1 MIAGLTAA
9 SGRPEVARAALEG
22 IAWRVADVFE
32 AVAERVDVKT
42 LRVDGGLTN
51 DPLLVSL
58 QADAIGVPVEQVTA
72 DATSLGAALLAGV
85 GAGVFPSIAEAAQL
99 VPVAKRVLPAARRG
113 VAVGGPRAVADVRRA
128 RRRALGAAILPGAPG
143 RSAVW

>member
-1 MIAGLTAA
+1 M
-9 SGRPEVARAALEG
+9 
-22 IAWRVADVFE
+22 FE

-85 GAGVFPSIAEAAQL
+85 GAGVFGSIRGRSD
-99 VPVAKRVLPAARRG
+99 VWCPIAKRVSPAARR
-113 VAVGGPRAVADVRRA
+113 
-128 RRRALGAAILPGAPG
+128 
-143 RSAVW
+143 